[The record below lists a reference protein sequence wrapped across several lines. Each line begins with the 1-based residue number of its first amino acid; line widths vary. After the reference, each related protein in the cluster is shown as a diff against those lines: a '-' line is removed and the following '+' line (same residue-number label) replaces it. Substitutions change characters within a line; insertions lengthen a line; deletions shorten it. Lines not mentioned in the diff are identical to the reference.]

1 MNLDALNEAQIELAR
16 IIAGH
21 EAALYIDRH
30 ESGMAGFAPCFEA
43 NLSLETQAML
53 AEYEAIK
60 GEIFTECLRMLK
72 KLKETA

>member
-1 MNLDALNEAQIELAR
+1 
-16 IIAGH
+16 
-21 EAALYIDRH
+21 
-30 ESGMAGFAPCFEA
+30 MAGFAPCFEA

-60 GEIFTECLRMLK
+60 GEIFAECLRMLE